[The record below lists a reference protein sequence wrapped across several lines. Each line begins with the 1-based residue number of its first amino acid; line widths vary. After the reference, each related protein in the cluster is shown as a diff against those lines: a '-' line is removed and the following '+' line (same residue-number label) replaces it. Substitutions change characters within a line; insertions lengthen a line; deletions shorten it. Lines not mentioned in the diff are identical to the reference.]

1 MTVRNRIEQHLAK
14 LSNAE
19 RQIARLVIE
28 KYPMSALGDIKDIA
42 SLASVSPPTITRFV
56 RRLGFE
62 RFVDFQRAIRLEV
75 QDRESSPL
83 ALLKRHRSQ
92 PAQLRTRDAD
102 LYADMAKSLAQ
113 LNATSV
119 RDALDKAA
127 ALLGDS
133 KRRISLL
140 GGRWSSVAAQY
151 FSFQLSSLRGEV
163 HTLLPQASGL
173 MADRIADFGKKDVL
187 VVYDFRRYQPA
198 IFGFAEASAKRGAR
212 LVLFTDPDLSPICD
226 VADVII
232 PVPVATTSP
241 LDTLVPAIAA
251 TDALLA
257 RLVTHFGESAGKR
270 MIMLE
275 QLRKAASGEAEQ
287 GEETP

>member
-75 QDRESSPL
+75 QDTESSPL
-83 ALLKRHRSQ
+83 AVLKRHRSQ
-92 PAQLRTRDAD
+92 PAQRTRDAD

-119 RDALDKAA
+119 RDALDNAA
-127 ALLGDS
+127 ALLSDS

-151 FSFQLSSLRGEV
+151 FAFQLSSLRGEV

-212 LVLFTDPDLSPICD
+212 ILLFTDPGLSPICD

-232 PVPVATTSP
+232 PVAIAVTSP

-257 RLVTHFGESAGKR
+257 RLVTRLGESAGKR
-270 MIMLE
+270 MVILE
-275 QLRKAASGEAEQ
+275 QLRRAVSGETEQ
-287 GEETP
+287 GEETA